1 MRSLF
6 LRIFLSFWTAT
17 VLIGASL
24 VVLAVT
30 ADPRRAE
37 FSRHEER
44 LRGIGQ
50 ELVDAYRSGGPEA
63 LLDRERALGARNGH
77 PLFLLDASGST
88 ADRLAAPPPVRR
100 LAARVAATGEGE
112 SRPGRRGSRWL
123 ALPLGEEFVF
133 VAEVAPPSALERLL
147 DPHRLAPRLGAAF
160 LIIGVVSF
168 LLARSLSRP
177 IRRLREATQRL
188 AAGDLSARVG
198 SSVGARRDEAS
209 ELGRDFDRMA
219 VRIEGL
225 LGAQRRLLQ
234 DISHELRSP
243 LARLRVALELAR
255 GEAAPGVG
263 GALDR
268 MERETER
275 LDALIG
281 GLLVLTR
288 LEGAGDPAG
297 LEPVELEPLVRQVAQ
312 DADFEARGRN
322 RSVRV
327 IESEA
332 VTLMGV
338 AELLR
343 RAVENV
349 VRNAVR
355 FTAEGTAVE
364 IRMARVSAGGEARVR
379 VEVRDRGP
387 GVPREALAELFR
399 PFYRVSEARDRNSG
413 GSGLGL
419 AIAERAVRLHG
430 GTVSAANLPGG
441 GLEVAVELPCRPR
454 AEAGG

>member
-1 MRSLF
+1 VRSLF

-17 VLIGASL
+17 ALIGASL

-30 ADPRRAE
+30 ADPRRTE
-37 FSRHEER
+37 LSRHEDR

-50 ELVDAYRSGGPEA
+50 ELVEAYRSGGAEA
-63 LLDRERALGARNGH
+63 LQDLERALGARSGH

-100 LAARVAATGEGE
+100 LAARVAATGEAE

-123 ALPLGEEFVF
+123 ALPLGDEFVF
-133 VAEVAPPSALERLL
+133 VAEVAPPSALDRLL

-219 VRIEGL
+219 ARIEGL

-255 GEAAPGVG
+255 GEAAPGAG

-275 LDALIG
+275 LDELIG

-288 LEGAGDPAG
+288 LEGAGDPARM
-297 LEPVELEPLVRQVAQ
+297 EPVELEPLVRQVAQ

-327 IESEA
+327 IGSEA
-332 VTLMGV
+332 VTLAGV

-364 IRMARVSAGGEARVR
+364 IRVARVPGGGEARVR

-387 GVPREALAELFR
+387 GVPREALSELFR
-399 PFYRVSEARDRNSG
+399 PFYRVSEARDRSSG

-441 GLEVAVELPCRPR
+441 GLEVAVELPCRPK
-454 AEAGG
+454 ADAGG

>member
-1 MRSLF
+1 VRSLF

-37 FSRHEER
+37 FSRHEDR

-50 ELVDAYRSGGPEA
+50 ELVEAYRSGGADA
-63 LLDRERALGARNGH
+63 LQDLERALGARNGR
-77 PLFLLDASGST
+77 PLFLLDASGRT
-88 ADRLAAPPPVRR
+88 ADRLAAPPPVQR
-100 LAARVAATGEGE
+100 LAARVAATGQAE

-123 ALPLGEEFVF
+123 ALPLGDEFVF
-133 VAEVAPPSALERLL
+133 VAEVPPPSALDRLL

-219 VRIEGL
+219 ARIEGL
-225 LGAQRRLLQ
+225 LGSQRRLLQ

-255 GEAAPGVG
+255 GEAAPGAG

-275 LDALIG
+275 VDELIG

-288 LEGAGDPAG
+288 LEGGGDPARM
-297 LEPVELEPLVRQVAQ
+297 EPMELEPLVRQVAQ
-312 DADFEARGRN
+312 DADFEARSRN
-322 RSVRV
+322 RRVRV
-327 IESEA
+327 IGSEA
-332 VTLMGV
+332 VTLVGV

-364 IRMARVSAGGEARVR
+364 VRMARVPGGGGARVR
-379 VEVRDRGP
+379 LEVRDRGP
-387 GVPREALAELFR
+387 GVPREALSELFR

-441 GLEVAVELPCRPR
+441 GLEVTVELPCRPE
-454 AEAGG
+454 ADAGG

>member
-17 VLIGASL
+17 ALIGASL

-37 FSRHEER
+37 LSRHEDR

-50 ELVDAYRSGGPEA
+50 ELAEAYRSGGAEA
-63 LLDRERALGARNGH
+63 LQDLERALGARSGH

-100 LAARVAATGEGE
+100 LAARVAATGEAE

-123 ALPLGEEFVF
+123 ALPLGDEFVF
-133 VAEVAPPSALERLL
+133 VAEVPPPSALDRLL

-198 SSVGARRDEAS
+198 SSVGTRRDEAS

-219 VRIEGL
+219 ARIEGL

-255 GEAAPGVG
+255 GEAAPGAG

-275 LDALIG
+275 LDELIG

-288 LEGAGDPAG
+288 LEGAGDPARM
-297 LEPVELEPLVRQVAQ
+297 EPVELEPLVRQVAQ

-327 IESEA
+327 IGSEA
-332 VTLMGV
+332 VTLAGV

-364 IRMARVSAGGEARVR
+364 IRVARVPGDGEARVR

-387 GVPREALAELFR
+387 GVPREALSELFR

-441 GLEVAVELPCRPR
+441 GLEVAVELPCRLK
-454 AEAGG
+454 ADAGG